1 MIVEEVEVP
10 AGEPIDLGQ
19 RVVHGLGIK
28 PFRPEEGFLVA
39 EVAGVRA
46 SRDTTMEFGAR

>member
-19 RVVHGLGIK
+19 RVVHGLGIE
-28 PFRPEEGFLVA
+28 PFSALKK
-39 EVAGVRA
+39 A
-46 SRDTTMEFGAR
+46 SL